1 MWLSKLFGRKN
12 ESEESSS
19 DESQTNVCSD
29 SATCELS
36 NCALLDL
43 RRVQLAIQEM
53 EERLRNLQDK
63 YFPLLFWW
71 VASTVNAGK
80 YLPGHYG
87 HYKLEDLSHYTRGD
101 IQRCLNLLCN
111 HISKRNITQDKFNVE
126 QFCSEVR
133 DFVKNKEAIAKTTES
148 LADLRAEEKRLK
160 ESLKIT

>member
-12 ESEESSS
+12 EPEKSSS
-19 DESQTNVCSD
+19 DEPQTNMCSD
-29 SATCELS
+29 SVPCDLS

-71 VASTVNAGK
+71 VAAMSNAGEC
-80 YLPGHYG
+80 LPGYHRLG
-87 HYKLEDLSHYTRGD
+87 DLSHYTRED
-101 IQRCLNLLCN
+101 IQRCLNFLCI

-133 DFVKNKEAIAKTTES
+133 DFVKNKEAIAKTKKS

-160 ESLKIT
+160 ESLRIT

>member
-12 ESEESSS
+12 KSEESSS
-19 DESQTNVCSD
+19 EEPQTNVCSD
-29 SATCELS
+29 SATC
-36 NCALLDL
+36 ALPDL

-71 VASTVNAGK
+71 VAATMNAGEC
-80 YLPGHYG
+80 LPGYH
-87 HYKLEDLSHYTRGD
+87 KLRDLSHYTRED
-101 IQRCLNLLCN
+101 IQCCLNLLCI

-133 DFVKNKEAIAKTTES
+133 DFIKNKEAIAKTKKS

-160 ESLKIT
+160 ESLRIT

>member
-12 ESEESSS
+12 EPEKSSSEEP
-19 DESQTNVCSD
+19 QTNVCSD
-29 SATCELS
+29 SVTCELS

-71 VASTVNAGK
+71 VAATVNAGEC
-80 YLPGHYG
+80 LPGR
-87 HYKLEDLSHYTRGD
+87 YKLGDLSHYTRGD
-101 IQRCLNLLCN
+101 IQHCLNLLCV
-111 HISKRNITQDKFNVE
+111 HMSKRNITQDKFDVE

-133 DFVKNKEAIAKTTES
+133 DFIKNKEAIAKTEKS

>member
-12 ESEESSS
+12 ESEESPS
-19 DESQTNVCSD
+19 EELQTNVCSD
-29 SATCELS
+29 STT
-36 NCALLDL
+36 CALPDL

-71 VASTVNAGK
+71 VAATMNAGEC
-80 YLPGHYG
+80 LPGR
-87 HYKLEDLSHYTRGD
+87 YKLGDLSHYTRGD
-101 IQRCLNLLCN
+101 IQHCLNLLCI

-133 DFVKNKEAIAKTTES
+133 DFIKNKEAIAKTEKS

-160 ESLKIT
+160 ESLRIT